1 MYRMDPAFLLA
12 PLVGGLIA
20 LALRLPPLV
29 GFLASGFVLG
39 ALGFSASDAP
49 ALEPVADIGVTLLL
63 FTIGL
68 KLNVRTL
75 LRGEVWGTATLH
87 IIASTAIF
95 VGLLGVVKF
104 LGFALL
110 ADTEG
115 SSLLVLAFAL
125 SFSST
130 VFAVKVLEQRS
141 ESRSLYGRIAI
152 GVLIMQD
159 IFAVVFIGAS
169 TGEPPSPWAL
179 LLVLLIPAARPL
191 RGLLPRLGH
200 GEMQI
205 LYGVALALVL
215 GYALF
220 ELVGIKGDLGALII
234 GMLLAPHPAAEGM
247 AKALFNLKELFLVG
261 FFLTV
266 GLAGVPTLEMLAM
279 AALLLL
285 ALPLKSVLFLGLFSR
300 FRLRHRTTVLS
311 TLALSNYSEFGLI
324 VAVLAAGQGWLG
336 EEWLV
341 VLSLTVAASFALSA
355 VLNSQSESLY
365 ARLSPRLRDTA
376 PEKLIPEDRPIELGE
391 AQAVV
396 LGVGRVG
403 RRAYLRLRDHYGL
416 KVLGVE
422 NDADKAAA
430 LRAEGFNVVVG
441 DAVDSDFWDK
451 LVLRE
456 GQIDVILLAMP
467 HHFGNLYAL
476 QQLNTRVFTCTIAAA
491 VTYSEEIEP
500 LRQHGAHAVY
510 HLYDQAGS
518 ALADRAAEEARL
530 RPPNGDA

>member
-12 PLVGGLIA
+12 PLVGGLLA

-29 GFLASGFVLG
+29 GFLAAGFVLS
-39 ALGFSASDAP
+39 ALGFSATP
-49 ALEPVADIGVTLLL
+49 ALEAVADIGVTLLL

-87 IIASTAIF
+87 MIASTALF
-95 VGLLGVVKF
+95 VGFLGVVKF
-104 LGFALL
+104 VGFALL
-110 ADTEG
+110 ADAEWQT
-115 SSLLVLAFAL
+115 LLVLAFAL

-130 VFAVKVLEQRS
+130 VFAVKVLEERS

-159 IFAVVFIGAS
+159 IFAVVYIGFS
-169 TGEPPSPWAL
+169 SGEPPSLWAL

-191 RGLLPRLGH
+191 RALLARLGH
-200 GEMQI
+200 GEMQV

-220 ELVGIKGDLGALII
+220 ELVGLKGDLGALVI

-247 AKALFNLKELFLVG
+247 SKALFNLKELLLVG
-261 FFLTV
+261 FFLSV
-266 GLAGVPTLEMLAM
+266 GLVGVPTPEMFGM

-285 ALPLKSVLFLGLFSR
+285 ALPLKSLLFLALFSR

-311 TLALSNYSEFGLI
+311 TLALTNYSEFGLI
-324 VAVLAAGQGWLG
+324 VAVLAAGQGLLG
-336 EEWLV
+336 DEWLV
-341 VLSLTVAASFALSA
+341 VLSLSVAMSFAISA
-355 VLNSQSESLY
+355 VLNSRSESIY
-365 ARLSPRLRDTA
+365 VGLSPRLRDTP
-376 PEKLIPEDRPIELGE
+376 PEELIPEDRPIELGE
-391 AQAVV
+391 ARAVV

-416 KVLGVE
+416 SVLGVE
-422 NDADKAAA
+422 NDAVKAAA
-430 LRAEGFNVVVG
+430 LRADGFNVVDG

-456 GQIDVILLAMP
+456 EQIDVILLAMP
-467 HHFGNLYAL
+467 HHFGNLSAL
-476 QQLNTRVFTCTIAAA
+476 KQLNTRVFTCTIAAA

-500 LRQHGAHAVY
+500 LRQSGAHAVY

-518 ALADRAAEEARL
+518 ALADRAAEQAR
-530 RPPNGDA
+530 